1 MVVAIKRLMNNKH
14 FHLPEFLVGVCLEN
28 LLDLHIEQKYIF
40 FKAGQLTVLSVDN
53 WIVESY

>member
-40 FKAGQLTVLSVDN
+40 FQAGQLTVLSVDN
-53 WIVESY
+53 